1 MANEPTSND
10 TETRIITLRGRAMMR
25 DVDRAGNLICV
36 ALEEQNRWRAPLLP
50 VSKSHIEYTHPP
62 HGSKRTQLSRV
73 IADPLGLLSFS
84 ALRSTA
90 WTGERP

>member
-1 MANEPTSND
+1 
-10 TETRIITLRGRAMMR
+10 MMVPLKVNSCSR
-25 DVDRAGNLICV
+25 YTKSVH
-36 ALEEQNRWRAPLLP
+36 APLLS

-84 ALRSTA
+84 ALPSIV